1 MTRFYGRA
9 KGKKRVY
16 DYVPAKRIKR
26 TTLLS
31 SVRLDGT
38 IVKKVFQGALN
49 GKIFLDYIKNTLVP
63 TLHKGDIV
71 VMDNLSCHKPDSA
84 KFTLEKYSILDY
96 I

>member
-1 MTRFYGRA
+1 MTRFYGRK

-16 DYVPAKRIKR
+16 DYVPAKRTKR

-49 GKIFLDYIKNTLVP
+49 GKIFLDYIKNTPRSKKL
-63 TLHKGDIV
+63 TCSKANSRRYHR
-71 VMDNLSCHKPDSA
+71 N
-84 KFTLEKYSILDY
+84 
-96 I
+96 